1 MGRKPTISFQTLG
14 CKLNQAETEALARK
28 FSGKE
33 YSVTDGDQADVF
45 ILNTCTVTHIA
56 DRKSRHLIRMLRK
69 NNPGA
74 LIVVTGCYAERASTG
89 LLDCGAD
96 LVIGNHQK
104 MSLPGI
110 LNGKLK
116 HIGSCVTSLDAK
128 KQLERV
134 RSFIKIQDGCQN
146 FCSYCIVPFVRREIY
161 SVDTDDVVR
170 EVKARAIEGYK
181 EVVLTGTEIGS
192 YKYDGTGL
200 KQLIERLLLET
211 QIKRLHLSSL
221 QPREITE
228 DLLDLWSSPRL
239 CRHFH
244 IALQSGSDSVLR
256 RMRRRYSLRDY
267 RKAVAAIREK
277 IPDVA
282 ITTDVMVGFPGE
294 SEEEFEESYSFCKEM
309 TFAALH
315 VFAYSP
321 RPNTLAAKMPEKVNE
336 KVKKQRSLRILEL
349 AAESADKFSQR
360 FVGQTKEV
368 LWENEVKAG
377 SGIYSGLTDNYI
389 RVYARSERELT
400 NTIAKTR
407 LIKPADSMEKPLL
420 RASTRGNHGELRG
433 EVI

>member
-1 MGRKPTISFQTLG
+1 
-14 CKLNQAETEALARK
+14 
-28 FSGKE
+28 
-33 YSVTDGDQADVF
+33 
-45 ILNTCTVTHIA
+45 
-56 DRKSRHLIRMLRK
+56 
-69 NNPGA
+69 
-74 LIVVTGCYAERASTG
+74 
-89 LLDCGAD
+89 
-96 LVIGNHQK
+96 
-104 MSLPGI
+104 
-110 LNGKLK
+110 
-116 HIGSCVTSLDAK
+116 
-128 KQLERV
+128 
-134 RSFIKIQDGCQN
+134 
-146 FCSYCIVPFVRREIY
+146 
-161 SVDTDDVVR
+161 
-170 EVKARAIEGYK
+170 
-181 EVVLTGTEIGS
+181 
-192 YKYDGTGL
+192 
-200 KQLIERLLLET
+200 
-211 QIKRLHLSSL
+211 
-221 QPREITE
+221 
-228 DLLDLWSSPRL
+228 
-239 CRHFH
+239 
-244 IALQSGSDSVLR
+244 
-256 RMRRRYSLRDY
+256 MRRRYSLRDY

-282 ITTDVMVGFPGE
+282 ITTDVMVGFPDE

-321 RPNTLAAKMPEKVNE
+321 RPGTLAAKMPEKVNE

>member
-1 MGRKPTISFQTLG
+1 MERKPTISFQTLG

-28 FSGKE
+28 FSGRE

-74 LIVVTGCYAERASTG
+74 LIVVTGCYAERVSG
-89 LLDCGAD
+89 DLKDCGAD
-96 LVIGNHQK
+96 LVAGNQQK
-104 MSLPGI
+104 MSLPGM

-116 HIGSCVTSLDAK
+116 HTESCVISPQVT
-128 KQLERV
+128 KQSERI

-146 FCSYCIVPFVRREIY
+146 FCSYCIVPFVRHGIY

-244 IALQSGSDSVLR
+244 IALQSGSDFVLR

-282 ITTDVMVGFPGE
+282 ITTDVMVGFPDE

-321 RPNTLAAKMPEKVNE
+321 RPDTLAAKMPEKVNE

>member
-1 MGRKPTISFQTLG
+1 MGRKPIISFQTLG

-28 FSGKE
+28 FSGRE

-74 LIVVTGCYAERASTG
+74 LIVVTGCYAERVSED
-89 LLDCGAD
+89 LKDCGAD
-96 LVIGNHQK
+96 LVAGNQQK
-104 MSLPGI
+104 MSLPGM

-116 HIGSCVTSLDAK
+116 HTESCIISPQVT
-128 KQLERV
+128 KQSERV

-146 FCSYCIVPFVRREIY
+146 FCSYCIVPYVRREIY

-170 EVKARAIEGYK
+170 EVKARAIGGYK

-200 KQLIERLLLET
+200 KQLIERLLIET

-221 QPREITE
+221 QPKEITE

-282 ITTDVMVGFPGE
+282 ITTDVMVGFPDE

-321 RPNTLAAKMPEKVNE
+321 RPGTLAAKMPEKVNE

>member
-1 MGRKPTISFQTLG
+1 MGRKPIISFQTLG
-14 CKLNQAETEALARK
+14 CKLNQAETEALTRK
-28 FSGKE
+28 FSGRE

-74 LIVVTGCYAERASTG
+74 LIVVTGCYAERVSED
-89 LLDCGAD
+89 LKDCGAD
-96 LVIGNHQK
+96 LVAGNQQK
-104 MSLPGI
+104 MSLPGM

-116 HIGSCVTSLDAK
+116 HMESCVTSLDAK

-146 FCSYCIVPFVRREIY
+146 FCSYCIVPFVRREVHSLDAY
-161 SVDTDDVVR
+161 TVVG

-192 YKYDGTGL
+192 YKCDGTGL
-200 KQLIERLLLET
+200 KQLIERLLIET

-244 IALQSGSDSVLR
+244 ITLQSGSDYVLR
-256 RMRRRYSLRDY
+256 RMRRRYDLRDY
-267 RKAVAAIREK
+267 RRAVAAIREK

-321 RPNTLAAKMPEKVNE
+321 RPGTLAAKMPEKVNE

>member
-1 MGRKPTISFQTLG
+1 MERKPTISFQTLG

-28 FSGKE
+28 FIGRE

-69 NNPGA
+69 NNPVA
-74 LIVVTGCYAERASTG
+74 LIVVTGCYAERVSED
-89 LLDCGAD
+89 LKDCGAD
-96 LVIGNHQK
+96 LVAGNHQK
-104 MSLPGI
+104 MSLPGM
-110 LNGKLK
+110 LNEKLK
-116 HIGSCVTSLDAK
+116 HTESCVISPRVT
-128 KQLERV
+128 KQSERV

-161 SVDTDDVVR
+161 SVDTNDVVR
-170 EVKARAIEGYK
+170 EVEARTIEGYR

-200 KQLIERLLLET
+200 KQLIERLLIET

-244 IALQSGSDSVLR
+244 IALQSGSDFVLR

-282 ITTDVMVGFPGE
+282 ITTDVMVGFPDE

-321 RPNTLAAKMPEKVNE
+321 RPDTLAAKMPEKVNE